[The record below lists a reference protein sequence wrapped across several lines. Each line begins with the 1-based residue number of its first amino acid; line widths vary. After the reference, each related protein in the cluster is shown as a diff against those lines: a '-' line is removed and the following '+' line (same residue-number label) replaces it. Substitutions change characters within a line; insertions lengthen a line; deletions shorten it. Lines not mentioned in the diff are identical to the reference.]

1 MNRYLTQFIIMAFA
15 MVCRLSMLSSCNK
28 EDEETG
34 EEQADPESLAYYSS
48 TEITSFSLKNNS
60 KILPHLDSVF
70 FSIDLV
76 DAQIYN
82 ADSLPYGTDVSR
94 MLVNVGVKSSSA
106 LEIVMK
112 SRFTDNDTTVNLL
125 ENPNDSINFAPGHV
139 TLRITS
145 QDGKSERMYT
155 VKLNVHK
162 VVADS
167 LTWTGVAGGRL
178 PGATVGPTAQKT
190 VSLGQELL
198 CLTTDGTSASLASST
213 DPFEPDAWA
222 SSAVTLPEGADV
234 NSFTATS
241 DALYILTATGD
252 LMRSADK
259 AATWTVADT
268 GWSHIYGGFMADV
281 VGVKGNTWTC
291 YPGGASGTLSAQGTD
306 FPVAGTSQLVE
317 YSNEW
322 SDVPQAMM
330 VGGITAAG
338 SLTGTSWCFD
348 GKSWMCLTLANGS
361 YSLPAAEGYT
371 LFPYFTYKVN
381 SSDFKITER
390 STWVAL
396 GGKSGSDGKMQTK
409 VYTSW
414 DSGIHWLTATANL
427 HLPADVEPR
436 FGAQAFVVP
445 HITEAS
451 RAVAPITSWDTPYV
465 YMFGGY
471 DASSRLYDQLWR
483 GVINRMT
490 FKPLQ

>member
-15 MVCRLSMLSSCNK
+15 MFCGLSMLSSCNK

-213 DPFEPDAWA
+213 DPFEPDVWA
-222 SSAVTLPEGADV
+222 S
-234 NSFTATS
+234 
-241 DALYILTATGD
+241 
-252 LMRSADK
+252 
-259 AATWTVADT
+259 
-268 GWSHIYGGFMADV
+268 
-281 VGVKGNTWTC
+281 
-291 YPGGASGTLSAQGTD
+291 
-306 FPVAGTSQLVE
+306 
-317 YSNEW
+317 
-322 SDVPQAMM
+322 
-330 VGGITAAG
+330 
-338 SLTGTSWCFD
+338 
-348 GKSWMCLTLANGS
+348 
-361 YSLPAAEGYT
+361 
-371 LFPYFTYKVN
+371 
-381 SSDFKITER
+381 
-390 STWVAL
+390 
-396 GGKSGSDGKMQTK
+396 
-409 VYTSW
+409 
-414 DSGIHWLTATANL
+414 
-427 HLPADVEPR
+427 
-436 FGAQAFVVP
+436 
-445 HITEAS
+445 
-451 RAVAPITSWDTPYV
+451 
-465 YMFGGY
+465 
-471 DASSRLYDQLWR
+471 
-483 GVINRMT
+483 
-490 FKPLQ
+490 